1 MISTTTITFTIATIT
16 TTIIT
21 TTTITIAATSATT
34 TTTITHYK
42 SYIHVSKQIK
52 HNKKPMDS
60 NNI

>member
-1 MISTTTITFTIATIT
+1 MISTTTINFTIITIT
-16 TTIIT
+16 TTIT
-21 TTTITIAATSATT
+21 TTTTTIAATSATT
-34 TTTITHYK
+34 TTTIHYK